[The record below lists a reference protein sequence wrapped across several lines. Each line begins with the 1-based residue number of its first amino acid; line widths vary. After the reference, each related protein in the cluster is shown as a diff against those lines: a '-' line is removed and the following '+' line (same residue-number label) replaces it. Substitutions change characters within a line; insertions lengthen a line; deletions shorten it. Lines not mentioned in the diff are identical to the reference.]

1 MSNRVAIQNDDT
13 EHGDGKDPLIQG
25 GESDADANLETE
37 VISESIA

>member
-1 MSNRVAIQNDDT
+1 MSNRVAIQVDDT
-13 EHGDGKDPLIQG
+13 EGGNGKDPLIQ